1 MHRLR
6 ERLRWYRERIRA
18 KPALNTLYRFTLGV
32 VGGIVLLAGIV
43 MIPYPGP
50 GWLCVFAG
58 LGLLATEFAWAHH
71 VNMFAKHHYQRWIS
85 WLSRQHPVTRLAVMT
100 ATGLVVVAT
109 LWLIGAF
116 ELVADALGLE
126 WRWLASPLLDP

>member
-6 ERLRWYRERIRA
+6 ERFRARRERIRA
-18 KPALNTLYRFTLGV
+18 RPALNTLYRFGLGLLGGV
-32 VGGIVLLAGIV
+32 VLLLGIV

-71 VNMFAKHHYQRWIS
+71 VNMFAKHHYQRWIH
-85 WLSRQHPVTRLAVMT
+85 WLSRQHPATRLTVMT
-100 ATGLVVVAT
+100 TTGLVVVAT

-116 ELVADALGLE
+116 DLVGDFLGLQ
-126 WRWLASPLLDP
+126 WSWLASPLFQA